1 MIQIVST
8 NDTIPILD
16 AIHSIHYTVGCEPL
30 NYEQPSHTRTNGN
43 HLSYLS
49 EIGFNN
55 LMNCGSFQ
63 TVTREKMKI
72 NAKLTS
78 KLINYMIN
86 CE

>member
-1 MIQIVST
+1 MIQIVSS

-16 AIHSIHYTVGCEPL
+16 SIQSIHYTVVSEPL
-30 NYEQPSHTRTNGN
+30 RKRTNGN

-49 EIGFNN
+49 EIGFNH
-55 LMNCGSFQ
+55 LMDCGSFQ

-78 KLINYMIN
+78 KLIECITTG
-86 CE
+86 